1 MTVLMR
7 AARRL
12 ISVAV
17 LALAALPAAAFTPDR
32 LAEALE
38 SVARGDWAR
47 AGDQARA
54 AGTPVAA
61 DIVEWHR
68 LRAGQGDWSD
78 HMAFLRRNP
87 DWPGLD
93 LMRRRAEDAMPGN
106 LPADQ
111 LRAFF
116 ADGLPQTGRGVLLH
130 ADTLP
135 AEAAKVERARAWRT
149 MVMNREDR
157 AAFLDRFGSEL
168 RPLHAA
174 RLDMLLWEGQTDAAE
189 ELLPLVP
196 AADAALARARIAL
209 QRETPG
215 VDALIGA
222 VPASH
227 ANDGGLA
234 HDRFRWRL
242 DKGRWDS
249 AEELLRERSTGAEA
263 LGRPEAWSSSRRAI
277 ARNAMREGRIADA
290 YRLASQHFLRDGSDY
305 ADLEWLAGYLA
316 LTGLGD
322 PARALTHFERFAEG
336 LETPISLGR
345 AGYWIG
351 RAHEAAGNRDA
362 ARAAY
367 AIGGVHQTSFYGQL
381 AAERIGMAVDDL
393 PARWGGLPDWRGR
406 AFADA
411 SPIAAA
417 MALQAVGD
425 SQLALRFI
433 LHVQES
439 LGPEDSAAL
448 ARMGVD
454 IGLNVAAVKIGKRL
468 VRDAVIYPEAYYPVT
483 SLARWSEKVPPEL
496 AMSVA
501 RQETEL
507 NERAISHA
515 GARGLMQLMPGTAKK
530 VAGDLGLRYE
540 QVRLIDDPAYN
551 ALLGTAYLAE
561 MLERFDGSV
570 LLAAAAYNAG
580 PHRVDRWIAQYG
592 DPRAAGADPIWW
604 IENIPFRETRNYV
617 MRVLESQHVY
627 RTRITRQAG
636 PIGLTE
642 SLREGG

>member
-1 MTVLMR
+1 MTLMMR

-12 ISVAV
+12 IPVATV
-17 LALAALPAAAFTPDR
+17 ILMAVPASAFTPDR
-32 LAEALE
+32 LSEALE
-38 SVARGDWAR
+38 AVAKRDWAR
-47 AGDQARA
+47 AEAQARA

-68 LRAGQGDWSD
+68 LRAGLGEWSD
-78 HMAFLRRNP
+78 YAAFLSRNP

-93 LMRRRAEDAMPGN
+93 WMRRRAEAAMPGS

-111 LRAFF
+111 VRAFF
-116 ADGLPQTGRGVLLH
+116 AQGLPQTGRGVLLY
-130 ADTLP
+130 ANALP
-135 AEAAKVERARAWRT
+135 AEAAKVERARAWR
-149 MVMNREDR
+149 MMEMGRADR
-157 AAFLDRFGSEL
+157 AVFLSRFSSEL
-168 RPLHAA
+168 KPLHPA
-174 RLDMLLWEGQTDAAE
+174 RLDMLLWEGETEAAE

-209 QRETPG
+209 QKKAPG
-215 VDALIGA
+215 VDALIAA
-222 VPASH
+222 VPKERAD
-227 ANDGGLA
+227 DGGLA

-249 AEELLRERSTGAEA
+249 AEELLAERSTSAEA

-277 ARNAMREGRIADA
+277 ARNAMREGRIAEA
-290 YRLASQHFLRDGSDY
+290 YRLASRHFLRDGSDQ
-305 ADLEWLAGYLA
+305 ADLEWLSGYLA

-322 PARALTHFERFAEG
+322 PALALSHFERFSG
-336 LETPISLGR
+336 DLETPISLGR

-351 RAHEAAGNRDA
+351 RAHEAAGNRPA
-362 ARAAY
+362 ALAAY
-367 AIGGVHQTSFYGQL
+367 AIGGEHQTSFYGQL
-381 AAERIGMAVDDL
+381 AAERIGMEVDAL

-406 AFADA
+406 AFANA

-417 MALQAVGD
+417 MALEAAD
-425 SQLALRFI
+425 DTLLALRFI

-448 ARMGVD
+448 ARMGID

-468 VRDAVIYPEAYYPVT
+468 VRDGVLYPEAYYPVT
-483 SLARWSEKVPPEL
+483 SLASWSDKVPPEL

-507 NERAISHA
+507 NHEAISHA

-530 VAGDLGLRYE
+530 VAADLGVRYE

-551 ALLGTAYLAE
+551 AMLGTAYLAE
-561 MLERFDGSV
+561 MLKRYDGSV

-580 PHRVDRWIAQYG
+580 PHRADRWIKEYG
-592 DPRAAGADPIWW
+592 DPRAAGTDPIWW

-627 RTRITRQAG
+627 RTRINRTAG
-636 PIGLTE
+636 PIGLAA
-642 SLREGG
+642 SLGVGG